1 MKILVNTPRLIPHG
15 GVSNHYL
22 GLKDYWTDQVLYNP
36 IGKTSSKQGSGKYRL
51 PINIVV
57 FIYKLLTF
65 RPDVVLLN
73 PSLSKSAVVRDMI
86 FLRIAKL
93 FGFKVAVF
101 FHGFDKNSIP
111 KLDLVKLAKN
121 LNRCACVFVLANEF
135 ADIISSW
142 GVTVPIELTTTKV
155 DDKLIKDFDVT
166 CRNGEVKNILFLAR
180 ITKEKGIFIALDTFK
195 LLSEK
200 NPSLCY
206 TVVGAGSELDEAK
219 QYALDKQIP
228 NVKFTGALIGDA
240 LVTQF
245 KQGDLYL
252 FTSFHEGMPTSVL
265 EAMAF
270 GLPVVTRPVGGLVDF
285 FENGKMGEMVDSFE
299 AVDFVPMVEKYLN
312 DKELT
317 THTSAYNHEYAKKH
331 FLASQVALDIQN
343 KIKKYL

>member
-22 GLKDYWTDQVLYNP
+22 GLRDYWTDQVLYNP

-57 FIYKLLTF
+57 FIYKLLTY

-86 FLRIAKL
+86 FLCIAKM

-135 ADIISSW
+135 ADIIRSW

-155 DDKLIKDFDVT
+155 DDKLIKDFDVVS
-166 CRNGEVKNILFLAR
+166 RDGKMEKILFLAR
-180 ITKEKGIFIALDTFK
+180 ITKEKGIFIALEIFK
-195 LLSEK
+195 KLKDKYPNLEMR
-200 NPSLCY
+200 
-206 TVVGAGSELDEAK
+206 VVGNGPALEEAK
-219 QYALDKQIP
+219 
-228 NVKFTGALIGDA
+228 NVGVENVEFLGALSVKDLIKEFEA
-240 LVTQF
+240 A
-245 KQGDLYL
+245 DLYL
-252 FTSFHEGMPTSVL
+252 FPTCHAEGMPTSVL

-270 GLPVVTRPVGGLVDF
+270 GLPVVTRPVGGLCDF

-299 AVDFVPMVEKYLN
+299 AEDFVPIVEKYLN

-317 THTSAYNHEYAKKH
+317 KQTSAYNHEYAKKH
-331 FLASQVALDIQN
+331 FLASQVALDVQN
-343 KIKKYL
+343 KIKKYC